1 MLTRGATTRPPP
13 ACPGFNSSCSLPLGN
28 VNVPFSV
35 PAANNLP
42 HTMAGRDFLLL
53 MQSLDAGNLL
63 MLWGLLLTEAKVV
76 LQARQPHVLTMAA
89 ETLSALLFPFSW
101 EHVYIPILPGRLL
114 DILQA
119 PVPFLIGIDDEVLA
133 VAERT
138 LAGGIPDEV
147 VQVDLDKNEVL
158 CAPDVAKTVVLPQKQ
173 YYKLYKALAPYC
185 RAPNAEEQQ
194 GGNAASAFTMAPPPD
209 VDLADRAPT
218 LAEMSDE
225 AVAEA
230 IGSIKAAFL
239 RFFVSLM
246 ARYQDLM
253 VVPPAEIK
261 QPAAVDFFDVRR
273 WVSRFPSPSHE
284 WLQLFVDGQAFTQW
298 LEQRLAPRQTP
309 ELEVVFFNESIDA
322 KLMRSAKTKLLT
334 LPGGK
339 ASTPLLSTG
348 AMPRGG
354 YAAPLVPSQVRTVYN
369 ASMIA
374 ARPVR
379 AQQQVALLVVM
390 GSGMHEGD
398 RAAVADFEASLKAE
412 FASNL
417 LWSRVDIGAALRTHA
432 CAWRSAAAQH
442 HSPLRAHG
450 LENVDVRHA
459 LLDAVLY
466 ADPDYRA
473 SLHDAMRG
481 ALAALAA
488 ADGGADGGT
497 LPLCV
502 VAHGFGSVVA
512 IDFFAQLHTTLD
524 DDGGGGAPP
533 VAPPVAPPPPL
544 TSSARKAS
552 SRSSRK
558 ESAPLAG
565 STPLERGQT
574 LAYFCTLGSP
584 RPLVVG
590 PPGAAGGGGPS
601 GPTVPTAYMT
611 GKWPHLR
618 GGWSNYFHRGDLAG
632 YPLQP
637 SISQVTEDVEC
648 KQRHAKG
655 ESHSAQNAY
664 LHDLVDCVRPIAQ
677 ALSWVW
683 QDTNQKP
690 SAQKWEE

>member
-1 MLTRGATTRPPP
+1 MLARRATPRPPP
-13 ACPGFNSSCSLPLGN
+13 TRTGFNSSCSLPLGN

-101 EHVYIPILPGRLL
+101 QHVYIPILPGRLL
-114 DILQA
+114 DIMQA

-133 VAERT
+133 LAERT

-158 CAPDVAKTVVLPQKQ
+158 CEPAVAKTIVLPQKQ

-209 VDLADRAPT
+209 VDLGDRAPT

-230 IGSIKAAFL
+230 ISSIKAAFL

-261 QPAAVDFFDVRR
+261 QPAAVDFFDVKR
-273 WVSRFPSPSHE
+273 WVSRFPSNSHE
-284 WLQLFVDGQAFTQW
+284 WLQQFVDGQAFTQW

-309 ELEVVFFNESIDA
+309 ELDVVFFNESIDA

-334 LPGGK
+334 LNK
-339 ASTPLLSTG
+339 ATTPLLSTG
-348 AMPRGG
+348 EMPRGG
-354 YAAPLVPSQVRTVYN
+354 YAGPLVPSQVRTVYN

-379 AQQQVALLVVM
+379 AQQQVALLLVM
-390 GSGMHEGD
+390 GSGLHEGD
-398 RAAVADFEASLKAE
+398 RAAVADFEGSLKAE

-432 CAWRSAAAQH
+432 CAWRSAAAQYH
-442 HSPLRAHG
+442 VPLRAQG
-450 LENVDVRHA
+450 LENVDVRQA
-459 LLDAVLY
+459 LLDSVLY

-473 SLHDAMRG
+473 SLHDAMRE
-481 ALAALAA
+481 ALAALARP
-488 ADGGADGGT
+488 DGGTDGGT

-512 IDFFAQLHTTLD
+512 VDFFAQLHAEMVD
-524 DDGGGGAPP
+524 DDAPQ
-533 VAPPVAPPPPL
+533 PPQLPPQPL
-544 TSSARKAS
+544 ASARKAS
-552 SRSSRK
+552 SGSSRK
-558 ESAPLAG
+558 DSALVG

-590 PPGAAGGGGPS
+590 PPGETGGGPS

-637 SISQVTEDVEC
+637 SISQVSEDVEC
-648 KQRHAKG
+648 KQRLAKG
-655 ESHSAQNAY
+655 ESHSVQNAY

-690 SAQKWEE
+690 SAQNWQE